1 MTRATTATATV
12 TEAPPVSLRRGSGPP
27 ALLIHGA
34 AASAATWTLQLHS
47 LDDRFTLLAYDRRV
61 GQGITTGDH
70 AADAAALLAREAPG
84 APALVIGS
92 SYGGVVALEL
102 ACRAP
107 DRVAAL
113 VLCEPPLPPGPFVPS
128 APAGY
133 GCHFDRLVATAGGER
148 AAEMFLRSVL
158 GDAAFAAI
166 PGRYR
171 RDLCATWRQIR
182 SDMFS
187 LGSYRVDH
195 ARLAAI
201 RHPVLL
207 LAGERSP
214 AFLATCL
221 DALAL
226 VLPGARRAVIPRAGH
241 SMHIDNHRAFRAA
254 VLEFWAELPYAA
266 PL

>member
-1 MTRATTATATV
+1 MV
-12 TEAPPVSLRRGSGPP
+12 RRGSGPP

-34 AASAATWTLQLHS
+34 AADRATWTLQLHS
-47 LDDRFTLLAYDRRV
+47 LDDRFSLIAYDRRV
-61 GQGITTGDH
+61 GQGITTEDH
-70 AADAAALLAREAPG
+70 ADDAAELLAGERE
-84 APALVIGS
+84 PALVVAS
-92 SYGGVVALEL
+92 SYGGVIALEL

-113 VLCEPPLPPGPFVPS
+113 VLCEPPLPPGEHVPS

-133 GCHFDRLVATAGGER
+133 GCAYDRLTATAGGER

-195 ARLAAI
+195 ARLAGV

-207 LAGERSP
+207 LAGDRSP
-214 AFLATCL
+214 PFLAGCL
-221 DALAL
+221 DALAA
-226 VLPGARRAVIPRAGH
+226 VLPRARRAVIPRAGH
-241 SMHIDNHRAFRAA
+241 SMHIDNHRAFRDA
-254 VLEFWAELPYAA
+254 VLAFAGTL
-266 PL
+266 

>member
-1 MTRATTATATV
+1 MI
-12 TEAPPVSLRRGSGPP
+12 PVVRRGSGPP

-34 AASAATWTLQLHS
+34 AADSATWTLQMHS

-70 AADAAALLAREAPG
+70 ADDAAALLARETGG
-84 APALVIGS
+84 APAIVIAS
-92 SYGGVVALEL
+92 SYGGVIALEL

-107 DRVAAL
+107 ERVAAL
-113 VLCEPPLPPGPFVPS
+113 VLCEPPLPPGQHVPS

-133 GCHFDRLVATAGGER
+133 GCAFDRLVATAGGER
-148 AAEMFLRSVL
+148 AGEMFLRSVL
-158 GDAAFAAI
+158 GDAAFDSI
-166 PGRYR
+166 PGRYK

-195 ARLAAI
+195 ARLSAI
-201 RHPVLL
+201 PHPMLL
-207 LAGERSP
+207 LAGDRSP
-214 AFLATCL
+214 PFLATCL
-221 DALAL
+221 DALAA
-226 VLPGARRAVIPRAGH
+226 VLPRARRAVIPRAGH

-254 VLEFWAELPYAA
+254 VLAFTDAALPAG
-266 PL
+266 